1 MNVQP
6 VNAVVMHHLDNID
19 KFFVEFTE
27 FIRPILSNIYF
38 RDSKM
43 HESSR
48 WPDTTRIINL
58 IFFSKLT
65 DLIARLYSGPRP
77 WSRLTLRR

>member
-48 WPDTTRIINL
+48 WPDTTQ
-58 IFFSKLT
+58 
-65 DLIARLYSGPRP
+65 
-77 WSRLTLRR
+77 